1 MKTGRTLSAIVA
13 GMEESVLAKKRVA
26 STEEGARAIGE
37 RITTLRK
44 ARGIT
49 QVEFAEKLGISQA
62 LVSKYERGEL
72 LLHAELLGHV
82 ATALRVS
89 SDELLGLQKRKP
101 STAPVAPLVDRT
113 LARRFTLVQAL
124 PRRDRDALARTIDA
138 FLSARGGPGRA
149 A

>member
-1 MKTGRTLSAIVA
+1 MKTGRTLSAIVS

-82 ATALRVS
+82 ATGLRVS

-113 LARRFTLVQAL
+113 LARRFALVQAL

-138 FLSARGGPGRA
+138 FLGVRGSAA
-149 A
+149 

>member
-1 MKTGRTLSAIVA
+1 MKTGRTLSAIVS

-101 STAPVAPLVDRT
+101 STVPVAPLVDRT

>member
-1 MKTGRTLSAIVA
+1 
-13 GMEESVLAKKRVA
+13 MEESVLAKKRVA

>member
-1 MKTGRTLSAIVA
+1 MKTGPTLSAIVS

>member
-1 MKTGRTLSAIVA
+1 
-13 GMEESVLAKKRVA
+13 MEESVLAKKRVA

-113 LARRFTLVQAL
+113 LARGFTLVRAL
-124 PRRDRDALARTIDA
+124 SRRDRDALTRTVDA
-138 FLSARGGPGRA
+138 FLAAHGGQGRA

>member
-1 MKTGRTLSAIVA
+1 MKTGRTLSAVSP

-26 STEEGARAIGE
+26 TTAEGARAIGE

-49 QVEFAEKLGISQA
+49 QVELAEKLGISQA

-72 LLHAELLGHV
+72 LLHAELLGQFAV
-82 ATALRVS
+82 VLRTS

-101 STAPVAPLVDRT
+101 SSAPPAPFVDRT
-113 LARRFTLVQAL
+113 LARRFALVQAL
-124 PRRDRDALARTIDA
+124 PRRDREALARTIDA
-138 FLSARGGPGRA
+138 FLGVRGSAA
-149 A
+149 